1 MAKRKAAKK
10 KPAKKTAR
18 KTARKTAT
26 KAAASAT
33 VKVAATNDQGLV
45 RITVTA
51 GKQKREGLIAAS
63 NQIAVYAEIGR
74 LCLDAM
80 GRL

>member
-1 MAKRKAAKK
+1 MAKRKPAKK
-10 KPAKKTAR
+10 KAAKRSTKKTAA
-18 KTARKTAT
+18 KTD
-26 KAAASAT
+26 KAGSAT

-51 GKQKREGLIAAS
+51 GKQKREGLITAS
-63 NQIAVYAEIGR
+63 NQLAVYSEIGR
-74 LCLDAM
+74 LCFDAM

>member
-18 KTARKTAT
+18 KTARKTAA
-26 KAAASAT
+26 KIAASAT

-51 GKQKREGLIAAS
+51 GKQKREGLIQAS
-63 NQIAVYAEIGR
+63 NVLAVYSEIGR
-74 LCLDAM
+74 LVYDAT